1 MAEEKAVENRQ
12 WSYSNEGT
20 VYDVS
25 LFDDSG
31 RAAFTLLLEVT
42 SEINT
47 LQKRVSILQASSLE
61 LNRVIGAQLTDDAIL
76 AQPEEAEVA
85 KEA

>member
-1 MAEEKAVENRQ
+1 MAEEKVAETRQ
-12 WSYSNEGT
+12 WSYTSDGT
-20 VYDVS
+20 VYDVN
-25 LFDDSG
+25 LFEESG
-31 RAAFTLLLEVT
+31 KAAFVLLLEVT

>member
-1 MAEEKAVENRQ
+1 MAGEKTVETRQ
-12 WSYSNEGT
+12 WSYTNEGT
-20 VYDVS
+20 AYDVN
-25 LFDDSG
+25 LFEESG
-31 RAAFTLLLEVT
+31 KAAFVLLLEVT

-76 AQPEEAEVA
+76 VQPEEAEVA

>member
-1 MAEEKAVENRQ
+1 MAEEKVAETRQ

-31 RAAFTLLLEVT
+31 RSAYTLLLEVT

>member
-1 MAEEKAVENRQ
+1 
-12 WSYSNEGT
+12 
-20 VYDVS
+20 VYDVG
-25 LFDDSG
+25 LFEDSG

-42 SEINT
+42 SEVNV
-47 LQKRVSILQASSLE
+47 LQKRISILQASSLE

-76 AQPEEAEVA
+76 AQPEEAA

>member
-1 MAEEKAVENRQ
+1 MAEEKTAETRQ
-12 WSYSNEGT
+12 WSYTNKGT

-76 AQPEEAEVA
+76 EQPEEVA

>member
-1 MAEEKAVENRQ
+1 MAEEKVAETRQ

-42 SEINT
+42 AEINT
-47 LQKRVSILQASSLE
+47 LQESINSSSF
-61 LNRVIGAQLTDDAIL
+61 
-76 AQPEEAEVA
+76 
-85 KEA
+85 

>member
-1 MAEEKAVENRQ
+1 MAEEKAVETRQ

-31 RAAFTLLLEVT
+31 KAAFTLLLEVT

>member
-1 MAEEKAVENRQ
+1 MAEEKVAETRR

-20 VYDVS
+20 AYDVN

-31 RAAFTLLLEVT
+31 KAAFALLLEVS

-76 AQPEEAEVA
+76 EQTEEVEVA

>member
-1 MAEEKAVENRQ
+1 MAEEKVAETRQ

-42 SEINT
+42 AEINT

-76 AQPEEAEVA
+76 EQPEEAEVA

>member
-1 MAEEKAVENRQ
+1 MAEEKVAETRQ

-20 VYDVS
+20 SYDVN

-31 RAAFTLLLEVT
+31 KAAFTLLVEVS
-42 SEINT
+42 SEINA

-76 AQPEEAEVA
+76 AQPEEVEVA

>member
-1 MAEEKAVENRQ
+1 MAEEKVAATRQ
-12 WSYSNEGT
+12 WSYTNEDT
-20 VYDVS
+20 VYDVN

-31 RAAFTLLLEVT
+31 KAAFTLLVEVS
-42 SEINT
+42 SEINA

-76 AQPEEAEVA
+76 AQPEEAEGA

>member
-1 MAEEKAVENRQ
+1 
-12 WSYSNEGT
+12 
-20 VYDVS
+20 
-25 LFDDSG
+25 
-31 RAAFTLLLEVT
+31 LLEVT
-42 SEINT
+42 AEINT

-76 AQPEEAEVA
+76 VQPEEAEVA